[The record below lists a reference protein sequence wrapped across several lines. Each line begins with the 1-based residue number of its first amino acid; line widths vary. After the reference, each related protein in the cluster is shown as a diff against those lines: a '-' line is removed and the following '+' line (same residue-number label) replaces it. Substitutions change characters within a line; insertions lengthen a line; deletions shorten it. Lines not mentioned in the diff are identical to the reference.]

1 MPNFQQRLQRLRRDV
16 EAGRVRTIIAL
27 CLSLYALTLPVIFWA
42 GSSVVLAPM
51 PQGRKVEQVFPRKD
65 SRWIVATTHIFTTP
79 EEWSRVVVYEDTS
92 PLSSG
97 RYEIKPFST
106 DGWASLVLKASD
118 DTDPT
123 TNRRHYYVVLP

>member
-65 SRWIVATTHIFTTP
+65 SRWIVATAHIFTTP
-79 EEWSRVVVYEDTS
+79 EEWNRVVVYEDTS
-92 PLSSG
+92 LLSSG

-106 DGWASLVLKASD
+106 DGWASLVLRASD